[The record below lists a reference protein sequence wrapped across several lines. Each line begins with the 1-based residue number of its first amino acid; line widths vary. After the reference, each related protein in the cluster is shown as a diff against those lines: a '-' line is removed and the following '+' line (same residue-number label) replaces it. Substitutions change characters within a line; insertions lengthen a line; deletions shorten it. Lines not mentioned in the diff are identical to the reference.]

1 MGLHDSLLDVPE
13 RLRIWQLAGVRY
25 FYLDPEAQAVSA
37 QPSEQDFSAIGE
49 SSTLEVAS
57 VSPAPAAA
65 APYAVSDDPASW
77 PAPWP
82 ALFAKAP
89 EHPALVI
96 TYAALG
102 DDMTGRAD
110 PRHGPLWRKLLVACG
125 LAGKN
130 AVAFWP
136 VHLPD
141 SADPQRDL
149 VIFFAGLRLLAPR
162 KLAVFDPAMAAS
174 LTAQCPPND
183 SLKIV
188 SLPDPDTLLQ
198 GDKEV
203 WDHVVASLASP

>member
-25 FYLDPEAQAVSA
+25 FYLDPEAQTVSSP
-37 QPSEQDFSAIGE
+37 QPTQVFSAAGE
-49 SSTLEVAS
+49 SCAPEDPS
-57 VSPAPAAA
+57 VSPAAAA
-65 APYAVSDDPASW
+65 APDAVSDDPASW

-89 EHPALVI
+89 THPAFVI

-102 DDMTGRAD
+102 EDMTGHAD
-110 PRHGPLWRKLLVACG
+110 PRRGPLWRKLLVSCG

-136 VHLPD
+136 MHLPD
-141 SADPQRDL
+141 SDDPQRDQT
-149 VIFFAGLRLLAPR
+149 IFLAGLRLLGPR
-162 KLAVFDPAMAAS
+162 VLAVFDPAMGDMLKAQRLTDVS
-174 LTAQCPPND
+174 LQ
-183 SLKIV
+183 LL

>member
-25 FYLDPEAQAVSA
+25 FYLDPEAQDAPSQQPAQVASAVVEPPA
-37 QPSEQDFSAIGE
+37 P
-49 SSTLEVAS
+49 EVAS
-57 VSPAPAAA
+57 ISPTAAA
-65 APYAVSDDPASW
+65 APYTVPDDPASW

-89 EHPALVI
+89 AHPAFVI

-102 DDMTGRAD
+102 EDMTGHAD
-110 PRHGPLWRKLLVACG
+110 PRRGPLWRKLLVSCG

-136 VHLPD
+136 MQLPD
-141 SADPQRDL
+141 SVDPQRDQA
-149 VIFFAGLRLLAPR
+149 IFLAGLRLLGPR
-162 KLAVFDPAMAAS
+162 VLAVFDPAMAEMLEAQRLPDVS
-174 LTAQCPPND
+174 LQI
-183 SLKIV
+183 L

>member
-25 FYLDPEAQAVSA
+25 FYLDPEARAVSSQ
-37 QPSEQDFSAIGE
+37 QPAQDF
-49 SSTLEVAS
+49 VAAAE
-57 VSPAPAAA
+57 SPAPEDVSLSPA
-65 APYAVSDDPASW
+65 APTAPDAVSDDPASW

-89 EHPALVI
+89 ERPALVI

-110 PRHGPLWRKLLVACG
+110 PRRGPLWRKLLVACG

-136 VHLPD
+136 VRLPD
-141 SADPQRDL
+141 AAAPQRDL
-149 VIFFAGLRLLAPR
+149 AIFFAGLRLLGPR
-162 KLAVFDPAMAAS
+162 KLAVFDPTMAAT
-174 LTAQCPPND
+174 LTAQRPPGD
-183 SLKIV
+183 LLKIV